1 MEEKLEDLKRLIRE
15 ILTEVADLKERVIRL
30 EKTREQDAPGD
41 VPELHRLPGEQPENL
56 VDLYR
61 EGYHVCPV
69 AYGRLRDGECL
80 FCVNFLEKRMRD
92 DDQE

>member
-1 MEEKLEDLKRLIRE
+1 MEEKLENIKSMIRE
-15 ILTEVADLKERVIRL
+15 ILTEVADLKERVTRL
-30 EKTREQDAPGD
+30 EKNRGKDTAGD
-41 VPELHRLPGEQPENL
+41 VPEQPRRPGEQPENL
-56 VDLYR
+56 VDLYQ

-80 FCVNFLEKRMRD
+80 FCLNFLEKRIRD